1 MPETN
6 FDFSVLETIP
16 DTDAEIEVPEEVLE
30 GPQTDEE
37 QGVAS
42 LILDAISNSANTIQM
57 YNAIIANC
65 TDEEIIDSLNE
76 ILVDENRIMGKL
88 QSILK
93 KVSPNAEE
101 IMNGA
106 IEENG
111 LEESLNLNELLSDSS
126 FVEPSKI
133 VIKAGGPQNYS
144 KYRINSYIK
153 NIINNC
159 TFKPEILN
167 DSENTVTVTVPG
179 RQDWINKL
187 YNMYEES
194 TERNITIDLEESL
207 NEDFVPKYFYRVM
220 KFLYNNDYDGC
231 DEIELEE
238 LLMNSP
244 QFHNMSEKTAEIYV
258 DEYLTYYRDPRE
270 FRKLKVDESLNEAA
284 DNQKLIPYHRSVG
297 LDVFIP
303 IIKNGN
309 VIDERGRLHGINVH
323 KESDG
328 AYHAT
333 ATAFAYADEDG
344 NCHFRPSEAFIDM
357 NGDTIILDPPVNE
370 SLNES
375 KVMSGNQFAN
385 WYNYHDGNGYHAES
399 LEEDKKITRYSDV
412 LSQKDRDRGWWY
424 FTTHGVGPGT
434 IPKDLNV
441 LEVRDGQNKKGTWG
455 TFVRLDGIVNTSELS
470 YYDLIE
476 LAPPNA
482 KNESLN
488 ESIAI
493 KKNSTWIDTVGND
506 LCKVVDIKEVE
517 KEKRYSSGSFK
528 DTDIIVQYDDT
539 PRKFTFSKGEF
550 LSRFVPFRKS
560 YRESINEDLLYANNI
575 DKEILDGAGD
585 KNIRPI
591 TTGTREKCS
600 ISAINNLKALLSRGE
615 SASLCL
621 GCMKLKNEDPDPNS
635 WISHV
640 WVKSENGDILETN
653 VHNIDFN
660 SREHYCVK
668 EIKFEPKDFENI
680 GYFYNKLESELG
692 GKSVNESLL
701 ESSRENIDQFI
712 RNYLIRHSF
721 DSAEEMIDYLEEYGE
736 IEELEDRFHTDVE
749 AAIEDY
755 FEYLNESLILDE
767 SNNLDTSLDDI
778 TPVRDEHN
786 ERAIR
791 DHKKYKEDRKKAFK
805 EISKNA
811 KDAFE
816 LDESLFESFYLN
828 YEDSDLLQDWDQGGL
843 DFSVDIHPY
852 KYEFY
857 TSRDANKALK
867 IAISHGYKDSWREGH
882 YVYLTAH

>member
-30 GPQTDEE
+30 GPQTEEE

-65 TDEEIIDSLNE
+65 TDEEIVDSLNE

-88 QSILK
+88 QSILQ

-106 IEENG
+106 IEDSGLDESFTGVTNLNG
-111 LEESLNLNELLSDSS
+111 LTNIIVDILNNSDELEDCD
-126 FVEPSKI
+126 
-133 VIKAGGPQNYS
+133 
-144 KYRINSYIK
+144 INSIGK
-153 NIINNC
+153 SFRI
-159 TFKPEILN
+159 
-167 DSENTVTVTVPG
+167 TVNG
-179 RQDWINKL
+179 IR
-187 YNMYEES
+187 YEYTPTNLS
-194 TERNITIDLEESL
+194 
-207 NEDFVPKYFYRVM
+207 
-220 KFLYNNDYDGC
+220 
-231 DEIELEE
+231 
-238 LLMNSP
+238 
-244 QFHNMSEKTAEIYV
+244 
-258 DEYLTYYRDPRE
+258 
-270 FRKLKVDESLNEAA
+270 KVD
-284 DNQKLIPYHRSVG
+284 
-297 LDVFIP
+297 
-303 IIKNGN
+303 
-309 VIDERGRLHGINVH
+309 
-323 KESDG
+323 
-328 AYHAT
+328 
-333 ATAFAYADEDG
+333 
-344 NCHFRPSEAFIDM
+344 
-357 NGDTIILDPPVNE
+357 
-370 SLNES
+370 
-375 KVMSGNQFAN
+375 
-385 WYNYHDGNGYHAES
+385 
-399 LEEDKKITRYSDV
+399 
-412 LSQKDRDRGWWY
+412 
-424 FTTHGVGPGT
+424 
-434 IPKDLNV
+434 
-441 LEVRDGQNKKGTWG
+441 
-455 TFVRLDGIVNTSELS
+455 
-470 YYDLIE
+470 
-476 LAPPNA
+476 
-482 KNESLN
+482 ESLN

-517 KEKRYSSGSFK
+517 REKRNVLGSFK
-528 DTDIIVQYDDT
+528 DTDIIVQYDDS

-550 LSRFVPFRKS
+550 LVRFVPFRKS

-600 ISAINNLKALLSRGE
+600 ISAINNLKALLSKGE

-621 GCMKLKNEDPDPNS
+621 GQMKLKDEAPNPNS

-668 EIKFEPKDFENI
+668 EIKFDPKDFENI

-701 ESSRENIDQFI
+701 ESSIENIDQFI
-712 RNYLIRHSF
+712 RNYLEHHPF
-721 DSAEEMIDYLEEYGE
+721 DSAEEMIDYLEDCGE

-843 DFSVDIHPY
+843 DFSVDIYPY

-867 IAISHGYKDSWREGH
+867 IAISHGYKDSWREGR

>member
-30 GPQTDEE
+30 GPQTEEE

-88 QSILK
+88 QSILQ

-106 IEENG
+106 IEDSGLDESFTGVTNLNG
-111 LEESLNLNELLSDSS
+111 LTNIIVDILNNSDELEDCD
-126 FVEPSKI
+126 
-133 VIKAGGPQNYS
+133 
-144 KYRINSYIK
+144 INSIGK
-153 NIINNC
+153 SFRI
-159 TFKPEILN
+159 
-167 DSENTVTVTVPG
+167 TVNG
-179 RQDWINKL
+179 IR
-187 YNMYEES
+187 YEYTPTNLS
-194 TERNITIDLEESL
+194 
-207 NEDFVPKYFYRVM
+207 
-220 KFLYNNDYDGC
+220 
-231 DEIELEE
+231 
-238 LLMNSP
+238 
-244 QFHNMSEKTAEIYV
+244 
-258 DEYLTYYRDPRE
+258 
-270 FRKLKVDESLNEAA
+270 KVD
-284 DNQKLIPYHRSVG
+284 
-297 LDVFIP
+297 
-303 IIKNGN
+303 
-309 VIDERGRLHGINVH
+309 
-323 KESDG
+323 
-328 AYHAT
+328 
-333 ATAFAYADEDG
+333 
-344 NCHFRPSEAFIDM
+344 
-357 NGDTIILDPPVNE
+357 E

-385 WYNYHDGNGYHAES
+385 WYNYHDGKYNRPKLDKIYAVIDNSTSSGVDDAEDLFSQYDCLSQEEKQQITDIINES
-399 LEEDKKITRYSDV
+399 LNEDVFKNWKPNTSFKHIKSVLDTALARGKYINNERDEVFAALDKADKGGYTPEQRKFIKDKHREMWKKNRTVESFILDESMKKPIKEEAKKITRYSDV
-412 LSQKDRDRGWWY
+412 LPQKDRDRGWWY

-441 LEVRDGQNKKGTWG
+441 LEIRDGQNNKGTWG

-470 YYDLIE
+470 YYDLTE
-476 LAPPNA
+476 LAPPNV

-517 KEKRYSSGSFK
+517 KEKRNISGSFK
-528 DTDIIVQYDDT
+528 DTDIIVQYDDS

-550 LSRFVPFRKS
+550 LVRFVPFRKS
-560 YRESINEDLLYANNI
+560 YHESIN
-575 DKEILDGAGD
+575 
-585 KNIRPI
+585 
-591 TTGTREKCS
+591 
-600 ISAINNLKALLSRGE
+600 
-615 SASLCL
+615 
-621 GCMKLKNEDPDPNS
+621 
-635 WISHV
+635 
-640 WVKSENGDILETN
+640 
-653 VHNIDFN
+653 
-660 SREHYCVK
+660 
-668 EIKFEPKDFENI
+668 
-680 GYFYNKLESELG
+680 
-692 GKSVNESLL
+692 NESLS
-701 ESSRENIDQFI
+701 EYARENIDQFI
-712 RNYLIRHSF
+712 RNYLEHHPF

-811 KDAFE
+811 KNAFE

-867 IAISHGYKDSWREGH
+867 IAISHGYKDSWREGR

>member
-30 GPQTDEE
+30 GPQTEEE

-88 QSILK
+88 QSILQ

-106 IEENG
+106 IEDSG
-111 LEESLNLNELLSDSS
+111 L
-126 FVEPSKI
+126 
-133 VIKAGGPQNYS
+133 
-144 KYRINSYIK
+144 
-153 NIINNC
+153 
-159 TFKPEILN
+159 
-167 DSENTVTVTVPG
+167 
-179 RQDWINKL
+179 
-187 YNMYEES
+187 
-194 TERNITIDLEESL
+194 
-207 NEDFVPKYFYRVM
+207 
-220 KFLYNNDYDGC
+220 
-231 DEIELEE
+231 
-238 LLMNSP
+238 
-244 QFHNMSEKTAEIYV
+244 
-258 DEYLTYYRDPRE
+258 
-270 FRKLKVDESLNEAA
+270 DESLNESSDSRW
-284 DNQKLIPYHRSVG
+284 DNIDIEDWSSEMNSKAYQIERSIKTV
-297 LDVFIP
+297 LKKYP
-303 IIKNGN
+303 ESKTRIISTAKSCRNILSN
-309 VIDERGRLHGINVH
+309 LCSNLHLL
-323 KESDG
+323 
-328 AYHAT
+328 Y
-333 ATAFAYADEDG
+333 
-344 NCHFRPSEAFIDM
+344 
-357 NGDTIILDPPVNE
+357 NE
-370 SLNES
+370 SL
-375 KVMSGNQFAN
+375 K
-385 WYNYHDGNGYHAES
+385 
-399 LEEDKKITRYSDV
+399 EERKFIKEEAKKITRYSDV
-412 LSQKDRDRGWWY
+412 LPQKDRDRGWWY

-470 YYDLIE
+470 YYDLTE
-476 LAPPNA
+476 LAPPNVKNESLKESNDSWEEYYA
-482 KNESLN
+482 SDLQRRFYFISAPGGKGEITYQYNDGNGYYRCSVWLNRRTHKYRTFNVNTSLKDAKEKVEALINKYSDSVKNESLN

-517 KEKRYSSGSFK
+517 REKRNVLGSFK
-528 DTDIIVQYDDT
+528 DTDIIVQYDDS

-550 LSRFVPFRKS
+550 LVRFVPFRKS
-560 YRESINEDLLYANNI
+560 YLESINEDLLYANNI

-585 KNIRPI
+585 RNIKPI

-600 ISAINNLKALLSRGE
+600 ISAINNLKALLSKGE

-621 GCMKLKNEDPDPNS
+621 GQMKLKDEAPDPNS

-668 EIKFEPKDFENI
+668 EIKFDPKDFENI

-701 ESSRENIDQFI
+701 ESARENINQFI
-712 RNYLIRHSF
+712 RNYLEHHPF

-816 LDESLFESFYLN
+816 LDESLFESFYLS

-843 DFSVDIHPY
+843 DFSVEIHPY

-867 IAISHGYKDSWREGH
+867 IAISHGYKDSWREGR

>member
-30 GPQTDEE
+30 GPQTEEE

-106 IEENG
+106 IE
-111 LEESLNLNELLSDSS
+111 DSG
-126 FVEPSKI
+126 F
-133 VIKAGGPQNYS
+133 
-144 KYRINSYIK
+144 
-153 NIINNC
+153 
-159 TFKPEILN
+159 
-167 DSENTVTVTVPG
+167 
-179 RQDWINKL
+179 
-187 YNMYEES
+187 
-194 TERNITIDLEESL
+194 
-207 NEDFVPKYFYRVM
+207 
-220 KFLYNNDYDGC
+220 
-231 DEIELEE
+231 
-238 LLMNSP
+238 
-244 QFHNMSEKTAEIYV
+244 
-258 DEYLTYYRDPRE
+258 
-270 FRKLKVDESLNEAA
+270 DESLNESISDDLKEVNLNKFNIGTLPYQVLQFLWDLSENGKLDDRSLERQAKNILELINRNMF
-284 DNQKLIPYHRSVG
+284 DESLNEGCNNQELINAVQSAYG
-297 LDVFIP
+297 YNKKEAKDY
-303 IIKNGN
+303 IKT
-309 VIDERGRLHGINVH
+309 IDDKSKEELLKGFKRNAKKSFLTDSL
-323 KESDG
+323 KESSDSRWDNIDIEDWSSEMNSKT
-328 AYHAT
+328 YQIERSIKTVLKKYPESKTKIIST
-333 ATAFAYADEDG
+333 AKSCR
-344 NCHFRPSEAFIDM
+344 N
-357 NGDTIILDPPVNE
+357 ILSNLCSNLHLLYNE
-370 SLNES
+370 SLNDLNEETTNPYGKAIPYQVS
-375 KVMSGNQFAN
+375 DELWRVRLSNRYKDLTEYDVWGYGSTTKPKDFYSEIAAEDAAAEYNQR
-385 WYNYHDGNGYHAES
+385 YEDIEDELDES
-399 LEEDKKITRYSDV
+399 LSDREDIQNEIHRYNLLAPRYDKQSIIDELINDGYSYEEAEYIANHTTNLDESLRKDKKITRYSDV

-441 LEVRDGQNKKGTWG
+441 LEVRDGQNKRGTWG

-470 YYDLIE
+470 YYDLTE
-476 LAPPNA
+476 LAPPNV

-506 LCKVVDIKEVE
+506 LCKVADIKEVE
-517 KEKRYSSGSFK
+517 RKKRNVLGSFK
-528 DTDIIVQYDDT
+528 DTDIIVQYDDS

-550 LSRFVPFRKS
+550 LVRFVPFRKS
-560 YRESINEDLLYANNI
+560 YRESIN
-575 DKEILDGAGD
+575 
-585 KNIRPI
+585 
-591 TTGTREKCS
+591 
-600 ISAINNLKALLSRGE
+600 
-615 SASLCL
+615 
-621 GCMKLKNEDPDPNS
+621 
-635 WISHV
+635 
-640 WVKSENGDILETN
+640 
-653 VHNIDFN
+653 
-660 SREHYCVK
+660 
-668 EIKFEPKDFENI
+668 
-680 GYFYNKLESELG
+680 
-692 GKSVNESLL
+692 NESLS
-701 ESSRENIDQFI
+701 EYARENIDQFI
-712 RNYLIRHSF
+712 RNYLEHHPF

-811 KDAFE
+811 KNAFE

-867 IAISHGYKDSWREGH
+867 IAISHGYKDSWREGR